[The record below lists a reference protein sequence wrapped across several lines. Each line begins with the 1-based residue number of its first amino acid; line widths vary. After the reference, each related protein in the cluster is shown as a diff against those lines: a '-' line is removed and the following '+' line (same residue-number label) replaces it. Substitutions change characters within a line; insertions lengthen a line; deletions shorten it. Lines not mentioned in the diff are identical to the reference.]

1 MEKVIIYALIDPITL
16 KVRYIGRTK
25 NSLEKRLGEHI
36 SKSKLNYNNT
46 HKANWIKSLLSH
58 NLKPIIRKLCIV
70 EGWADSYNIERLLI
84 NKYKNRLLNH
94 NDRGEGGLNTQV
106 TAIMKNKISNK
117 LKEYF
122 KDPKNKRGLKEVFVY
137 NLKGEFIKKFN
148 SRAEAAKELKLS
160 RKCISK
166 CFMKNKTR
174 LHIHGYQFSDIQLDK
189 KDDLTYLSEDKRFAV
204 QVRNNLNNQ
213 GVNSVKSEMIIPS

>member
-1 MEKVIIYALIDPITL
+1 MEEVIIYTLLDPITL

-36 SKSKLNYNNT
+36 SKSRLNYNNT
-46 HKANWIKSLLSH
+46 HKSNWIKGLLQQ
-58 NLKPIIRKLCIV
+58 NLKPIIRKLCVIK
-70 EGWADSYNIERLLI
+70 GWNNSYNVERLLI
-84 NKYKNRLLNH
+84 NKYKDRLLNH

-106 TAIMKNKISNK
+106 TSIMKNKISSK

-122 KDPKNKRGLKEVFVY
+122 KDPSNRRGLKEIFVY

-148 SRAEAAKELKLS
+148 SRADAARELKIS

-166 CFMKNKTR
+166 CFMKTKSR
-174 LHIHGYQFSDIQLDK
+174 LHIQGYQFSDVYLDRK
-189 KDDLTYLSEDKRFAV
+189 EDLTYLSKNKKVCR
-204 QVRNNLNNQ
+204 L
-213 GVNSVKSEMIIPS
+213 S